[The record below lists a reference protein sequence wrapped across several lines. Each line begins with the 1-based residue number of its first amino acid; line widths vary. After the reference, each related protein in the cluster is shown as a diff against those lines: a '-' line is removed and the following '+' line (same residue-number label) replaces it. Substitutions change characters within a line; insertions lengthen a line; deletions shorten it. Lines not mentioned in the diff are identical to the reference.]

1 MSLDNQ
7 LQILAN
13 EFVKEAQSM
22 ATAIYFE
29 NPEKALSKL
38 DDLVKMATDLH
49 RAVTSWNS
57 RFDDG
62 ESA

>member
-13 EFVKEAQSM
+13 EFVKEAQAM
-22 ATAIYFE
+22 ATDVYFE
-29 NPEKALSKL
+29 NPDKALSRL
-38 DDLVKMATDLH
+38 GDLVKMATDLH
-49 RAVTSWNS
+49 RAVTGWSC

>member
-13 EFVKEAQSM
+13 EFVKEAQ
-22 ATAIYFE
+22 A
-29 NPEKALSKL
+29 
-38 DDLVKMATDLH
+38 MATDLH
-49 RAVTSWNS
+49 RAVTGWSC